1 MDLNGSIASLK
12 RYTTM
17 PNNILITG
25 GAGFIGSY
33 LAEHFL
39 AQGQHVRVLDNLDP
53 QVHPLGPPPYLS
65 PDVELIVADVRD
77 RSALNDALDGIEIV
91 IHCAAAVGVAQSLY
105 RVQHYIDTN
114 AGGTAALLET
124 LIARKQPL
132 RKLVVLFHDW
142 LWRRGLSTP

>member
-1 MDLNGSIASLK
+1 
-12 RYTTM
+12 M

-91 IHCAAAVGVAQSLY
+91 IHEQFRARRSP
-105 RVQHYIDTN
+105 
-114 AGGTAALLET
+114 TA
-124 LIARKQPL
+124 
-132 RKLVVLFHDW
+132 
-142 LWRRGLSTP
+142 SS